1 MVQVA
6 VSNPTVPN
14 RVTQVVP
21 LAELCSLILATWVIV
36 YCVHMLMVRSQEG
49 PYCNT
54 IIVTSSKTVPLLCLC
69 LEWGK
74 RVYIRSGLKKTTV
87 SYLAISDQIYQIY
100 QIRFERKKCF
110 LLGNFQDGDAKVENQ
125 SDH

>member
-1 MVQVA
+1 MNFNPQEEDSIMVGCTRVALSLRMMKTFEADTAMVQVA
-6 VSNPTVPN
+6 VSSPTVPN

-74 RVYIRSGLKKTTV
+74 EFIL
-87 SYLAISDQIYQIY
+87 DQ
-100 QIRFERKKCF
+100 
-110 LLGNFQDGDAKVENQ
+110 V
-125 SDH
+125 

>member
-74 RVYIRSGLKKTTV
+74 RVYIRSGLKKQLFPTWQFQIRYIRYIRSGLKEKNV
-87 SYLAISDQIYQIY
+87 SYLAIF
-100 QIRFERKKCF
+100 RTETPK
-110 LLGNFQDGDAKVENQ
+110 
-125 SDH
+125 